1 LSRIAE
7 TFGALRARREI
18 ALLPYLTVGFPSV
31 EATVELGAAI
41 VRAGADGLELGIAFS
56 DPLADGATLQRAS
69 QQALD
74 HGVRLA
80 DAFEVVRRLRAAV
93 SVPLVF
99 MSYYNPVQRH
109 GVERFCALAAQAGAD
124 GLIVPDLPAEEAA
137 PLQAACD
144 AVGLSLIAM
153 VAPTTPDDRIAAA
166 CADASGFIY
175 CVALVGV
182 TGARASLA
190 DDLPVFLDRVR
201 KCAQVPLVVGFGIS
215 RPEHVAALAGSAD
228 GAIVASAL
236 ADLIDRTPP
245 EERVAAAGR
254 YVAELKAACHVP
266 SRASRAPS

>member
-1 LSRIAE
+1 
-7 TFGALRARREI
+7 
-18 ALLPYLTVGFPSV
+18 
-31 EATVELGAAI
+31 
-41 VRAGADGLELGIAFS
+41 
-56 DPLADGATLQRAS
+56 
-69 QQALD
+69 
-74 HGVRLA
+74 
-80 DAFEVVRRLRAAV
+80 
-93 SVPLVF
+93 
-99 MSYYNPVQRH
+99 NPVQRH
-109 GVERFCALAAQAGAD
+109 GVERFCVLAAEAGAD
-124 GLIVPDLPAEEAA
+124 GLIVPDLPVEEVA
-137 PLQAACD
+137 PLQAACH

-201 KCAQVPLVVGFGIS
+201 KCAKVPLVVGFGIS
-215 RPEHVAALAGSAD
+215 RPQHVAALAGSAD

-254 YVAELKAACHVP
+254 YVAELKAACQVP
-266 SRASRAPS
+266 SQGAKAPS